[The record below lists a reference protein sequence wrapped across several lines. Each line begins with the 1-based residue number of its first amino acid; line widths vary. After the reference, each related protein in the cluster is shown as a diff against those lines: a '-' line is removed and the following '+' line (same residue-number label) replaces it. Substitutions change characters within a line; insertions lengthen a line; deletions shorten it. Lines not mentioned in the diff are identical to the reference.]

1 VQKLIE
7 GLKILQ
13 IPLLI
18 TQQYSKVLGT
28 TINTIFQLVP
38 DLKPIEKLSFS
49 CCDEPLFNEALA
61 KQGKTNV
68 IICGIEAHVCIE
80 QTALDLIE
88 KGYQPVLIE
97 NCISSRK
104 EEDIDTAV
112 KRMRME
118 GVIITSYEAILFELC
133 RFSGTDQFKALSK
146 ILK

>member
-1 VQKLIE
+1 
-7 GLKILQ
+7 LKILQ